1 VTADVLPDD
10 EIVDV
15 EILPAEITEPGVYP
29 DLTHEDYHADPVPGG
44 SLSSTGARRLLPPSC
59 PAKFRHEQLNPSIPT
74 KQMKVGTVAHGLVLG
89 TGPTV
94 VVLDFDNWRT
104 NDAKNARKNADAAGK
119 IAVLRKEYEPVKA
132 MAEALL
138 QHKIAAKLIEGA
150 QPEASLV
157 WQDETTGVWRRAR
170 YDLLRQPSASGRL
183 LIPDYKTGTSANPAK
198 FTKSVVEY
206 GYHQQ
211 GAFYT
216 DGAVTLGLGED
227 PAFLFI
233 VQETAAPYLV
243 SVVQLDPLDMR
254 IGSHLNREAIRLYAQ
269 CVARDEW
276 PGYHDDIAH
285 VALPSW
291 YTREFIDYDI

>member
-1 VTADVLPDD
+1 MTATD
-10 EIVDV
+10 ERVVIH
-15 EILPAEITEPGVYP
+15 EPGVYP
-29 DLTHEDYHADPVPGG
+29 DLGHDDYHRDPVPGG
-44 SLSSTGARRLLPPSC
+44 SLSSTGARRILPPSC
-59 PAKFRHEQLNPSIPT
+59 PAKFRWEQLNPTPPT
-74 KQMKVGTVAHGLVLG
+74 KVMKVGTVAHALVLG
-89 TGPTV
+89 TELAV
-94 VVLDFDNWRT
+94 KVLDFDNWRT
-104 NDAKNARKNADAAGK
+104 NAAKEQAAEAEARGQ
-119 IAVLRKEYEPVKA
+119 IAMLRKEFEPIKA

-138 QHKIAAKLIEGA
+138 QHKIAVKLIEGA
-150 QPEASLV
+150 QPEASLI
-157 WQDETTGVWRRAR
+157 WQDTETGIWRRAR

-183 LIPDYKTGTSANPAK
+183 LVPDYKTSTSANPAK

-211 GAFYT
+211 GPFYV
-216 DGAVTLGLGED
+216 DGAVALNLGDD

-254 IGSHLNREAIRLYAQ
+254 IGAHLNREAIRLYAQ

-276 PGYHDDIAH
+276 PSYSDDIAH

-291 YTREFIDYDI
+291 YTRDFIDFDI